1 MNPCIAFRTIR
12 YGILAFAL
20 LIPAVAAAWGP
31 QGHRLVAELAWEQL
45 TPQAQAGITPLLLGE
60 PEPTLPGIA
69 NWADRLR
76 ASDPDLGR
84 RSSAW
89 HYVNIGGDQCVYEAP
104 RDCPEGNCVVAA
116 IPAQAAL
123 LADVSLPAA
132 TRTQALKFLVHFVG
146 DIHQPLHAGHAEDK
160 GGNTYQVNLDGKG
173 SNLHQLW
180 DSGLLGTNRLDDV
193 QYLERLRAMPVASP
207 TALPATGP
215 LALRAATWAEQ
226 SCAIVVKPGFY
237 PKDRKISDD
246 YVRSW
251 LPVAETQLRL
261 GGARVA
267 VVLNAIFDPAPPVGP
282 LGEAPQAD

>member
-180 DSGLLGTNRLDDV
+180 DSGLLGTNRLDD
-193 QYLERLRAMPVASP
+193 
-207 TALPATGP
+207 
-215 LALRAATWAEQ
+215 
-226 SCAIVVKPGFY
+226 AIVVKPGFY

-251 LPVAETQLRL
+251 LPVADTQLRL
-261 GGARVA
+261 GGARLA
-267 VVLNAIFDPAPPVGP
+267 VVLNAIFDPALPMGPP
-282 LGEAPQAD
+282 GETPQAD